1 MTEDD
6 RLRYVIHLLLE
17 HSARPPLK
25 FPSEAEIPKIA
36 RKIMEAATGP
46 RSLWSKWGAEREEIA
61 PRAADLWV
69 PMADLIEAL
78 NQLPGE
84 RLTAVDVEQRLYA
97 LRHRYSG
104 YSAGVDEELMEPSFA
119 AFKEEKARGT
129 EFIAILGWLEDW
141 TWGAQERLRRRQ
153 EVERKERVEQDKK
166 RAEARLR
173 SGADCPWTPAAGIPD
188 LHSRKNGRLFRL
200 KQLEKADIPLAPRFE
215 VLEIK
220 TLEEKDRKGVP
231 VGRYRTR
238 SDASKA
244 ALEVAYKPE
253 W

>member
-84 RLTAVDVEQRLYA
+84 RLTAVDVEQRCQIASNRDPFFASNVDPL
-97 LRHRYSG
+97 
-104 YSAGVDEELMEPSFA
+104 GVSWVIVW
-119 AFKEEKARGT
+119 R
-129 EFIAILGWLEDW
+129 
-141 TWGAQERLRRRQ
+141 
-153 EVERKERVEQDKK
+153 
-166 RAEARLR
+166 
-173 SGADCPWTPAAGIPD
+173 
-188 LHSRKNGRLFRL
+188 
-200 KQLEKADIPLAPRFE
+200 
-215 VLEIK
+215 
-220 TLEEKDRKGVP
+220 
-231 VGRYRTR
+231 
-238 SDASKA
+238 
-244 ALEVAYKPE
+244 
-253 W
+253 